1 MRDLKGKVAFVT
13 GGVSGIG
20 LGIAKTLLEEG
31 MTVAVS
37 YMREEHRDRAL
48 DLLQNL
54 SRSRVHAF
62 KLDVTDRQQMR
73 SVAEEIE
80 RNIGPVD
87 FLCNNAGVNIFGPMD
102 EASFDDWDWVLDV
115 NLGGTINGIVCF
127 APRMRERGRG
137 HIVNVGSMA
146 CFISGPH
153 AGVYTTAKA
162 GVRGLTEC
170 LRYSLAR
177 HGVGVS
183 LLCPGL
189 TDSNIHEAE
198 GNRPGKYAQSGYAAT
213 AEMALKLKSDVL
225 SLGMSPDE
233 VGRKTIDAVKR
244 GDFYIFTHPEFREDL
259 QEMCSTILKALPA
272 GDAEPRRAAF
282 EESRRE
288 RYRRALDPK

>member
-1 MRDLKGKVAFVT
+1 MTELSGKVAFVT

-20 LGIAKTLLEEG
+20 LGIAKALLEEG

-37 YMREEHRDRAL
+37 YMREAHRDIAMDVL
-48 DLLQNL
+48 
-54 SRSRVHAF
+54 RSVPGAKVHPF
-62 KLDVTDRQQMR
+62 KLDVTDRERMQA
-73 SVAEEIE
+73 VADEIE
-80 RNIGPVD
+80 RDLGPVD
-87 FLCNNAGVNIFGPMD
+87 LLCNNAGVNIFGPMD
-102 EASFDDWDWVLDV
+102 DASFDDWDWVLDV

-127 APRMRERGRG
+127 VPRMRDRRRG
-137 HIVNVGSMA
+137 HVVNVGSMA

-177 HGVGVS
+177 HNVGVS
-183 LLCPGL
+183 LVCPGL

-198 GNRPGKYAQSGYAAT
+198 GNRPTKYARSGYNAT
-213 AEMALKLKSDVL
+213 SEMAAHLKSDVL
-225 SLGMSPDE
+225 SLGMNPEE
-233 VGRKTIDAVKR
+233 VGRKTVDAVKR

-259 QEMCSTILKALPA
+259 HEMCSNILEALPE
-272 GDAEPRRAAF
+272 GEAEPRRAAF

-288 RYRRALDPK
+288 RYRWALNAN